1 MTKTSRFPCAAGCYD
16 FGGTIQVACY
26 ATTSCFVHLSM
37 ILFNVSTVCPNALV
51 TSNMVLPA
59 PLGQPCILYQALF
72 DQMRLNLTEILNCS
86 CVRPRVRHKVT
97 QFSDSSVGKLLD
109 TNDRI
114 TCDAGSQQFSA
125 RVGRG
130 VQHPSHFPHQHK
142 IIQNARFTAL

>member
-1 MTKTSRFPCAAGCYD
+1 MTKTSRFPGAAGC
-16 FGGTIQVACY
+16 FGGTISVACY
-26 ATTSCFVHLSM
+26 ATTSCFVHPSM
-37 ILFNVSTVCPNALV
+37 ILLFYVSTVCPNALV
-51 TSNMVLPA
+51 TSNMVLHA

-72 DQMRLNLTEILNCS
+72 DQTRLNLTEILNCS

-130 VQHPSHFPHQHK
+130 VQHPPHFPRTHETIK
-142 IIQNARFTAL
+142 NARFTAF